1 MNFFSHVVLLAVYAA
16 AAAAVAIFAPAFLPK
31 AAGAGPHVYGALT
44 LAILALVHAVITG
57 LGVRRASERDI
68 DEMRAAYDEVMYELS
83 VARSEARRIHDAILE
98 AGGGAA
104 KSKAMSAVVDEV
116 KVLKGLIERL
126 ADNRASGARQA
137 AEPAMAGAPAISAP
151 AHAEMLDEPAVLDVV
166 RRGLE
171 ANRVDLYLQ
180 PIVSLPQRK
189 RRYYECF
196 SRIRDA
202 HGRVI
207 VPDQYIRVA
216 EREGLI
222 TVIDNILLFRCVQL
236 VRKAKKMEKNVR
248 FFYNMSARTLADTT
262 FFPEFLAFLSENPDL
277 AGNLR
282 FEFTQA
288 DIAELSPEA
297 SHNLEQ
303 LGERGFRFS
312 LDQVSRMD
320 MNFAELSRRCFRYV
334 KVDAP
339 TLIAHFRDLDDTGEL
354 KTFQDE
360 VESSAVDIIV
370 EKIED
375 ELTLVEILDYG
386 IDFGQGY
393 LFGEPRLAKEA

>member
-1 MNFFSHVVLLAVYAA
+1 M
-16 AAAAVAIFAPAFLPK
+16 
-31 AAGAGPHVYGALT
+31 
-44 LAILALVHAVITG
+44 
-57 LGVRRASERDI
+57 
-68 DEMRAAYDEVMYELS
+68 
-83 VARSEARRIHDAILE
+83 
-98 AGGGAA
+98 
-104 KSKAMSAVVDEV
+104 
-116 KVLKGLIERL
+116 
-126 ADNRASGARQA
+126 
-137 AEPAMAGAPAISAP
+137 
-151 AHAEMLDEPAVLDVV
+151 
-166 RRGLE
+166 
-171 ANRVDLYLQ
+171 
-180 PIVSLPQRK
+180 
-189 RRYYECF
+189 
-196 SRIRDA
+196 
-202 HGRVI
+202 
-207 VPDQYIRVA
+207 
-216 EREGLI
+216 
-222 TVIDNILLFRCVQL
+222 
-236 VRKAKKMEKNVR
+236 R

-320 MNFAELSRRCFRYV
+320 MNFAELSRRFFRYV

>member
-1 MNFFSHVVLLAVYAA
+1 MNFISHVVLLAVYAA
-16 AAAAVAIFAPAFLPK
+16 AATAVAMFAPSFLPQ
-31 AAGAGPHVYGALT
+31 ATGAGPHVYGALT
-44 LAILALVHAVITG
+44 LAVLALLHSIITG
-57 LGVRRASERDI
+57 LGVRRASERDF
-68 DEMRAAYDEVMYELS
+68 DELRAGYDEVMYELS
-83 VARSEARRIHDAILE
+83 VARSEVKQIHDAILD
-98 AGGGAA
+98 AGGGSG

-126 ADNRASGARQA
+126 AVSQASNARHA
-137 AEPAMAGAPAISAP
+137 PEPAAAAMSPPA
-151 AHAEMLDEPAVLDVV
+151 LDDTMDESAVLDVV

-171 ANRVDLYLQ
+171 ANRVDLFLQ

-202 HGRVI
+202 HGRMI
-207 VPDQYIRVA
+207 MPDQYIRVA

-236 VRKAKKMEKNVR
+236 VRRAEKMERNVQ

-262 FFPEFLAFLSENPDL
+262 FFPEFLAFLSENPEL

-288 DIAELSPEA
+288 DIADLSPEA
-297 SHNLEQ
+297 SHNLAQ

-320 MNFAELSRRCFRYV
+320 MNFAELSRRFFRYV
-334 KVDAP
+334 KVDAD
-339 TLIAHFRDLDDTGEL
+339 TLIPHLRDLDDAGEI
-354 KTFQDE
+354 KNFREE
-360 VESSAVDIIV
+360 VERSAIDIIV

-375 ELTLVEILDYG
+375 EHTLIEVLDYG